1 MATIVL
7 GVVGGVVGGIIG
19 HGNPLA
25 IQKGWA
31 IGTTIGGLI
40 DASNKPSVRSEVGKL
55 TDLRYSGSNYGAAIP
70 KVWGKTMVAGN
81 FIWVANYLNNSTLVA
96 SGTADSTHLIEHK
109 ESSGGGGGG
118 SGGGGGGG
126 SVTEY
131 WYSASYAVAF
141 CEASSFKD
149 DGSFSNR
156 NPVIKKLWANDVL
169 IYDVDAPAN
178 NKVTIRFHYGGET
191 EMPDT
196 LIEQAEGTGNA
207 PAYRGLVYVVIQD
220 HNLKPFGNQLPNIR
234 AEIHTNTVNV
244 KDICEDICGQVN
256 LYGTRI
262 DFSLATALVKGYIVS
277 NRGNAQ
283 SLIEP
288 ILATFATDAAEID
301 GKLKL
306 IPRGASVAVN
316 IYENDNELGVVSEG
330 NSPVIFQKKLGVRS
344 ELPGRVDLSYF
355 DLDKNYQQVTQT
367 DIKQSAD
374 FYNPTQI
381 SLSVTMTATEA
392 RQAAARILD
401 SAYLENDPITVSL
414 SHKYRYLSPGDV
426 LYLGFLQYWWDSGRF
441 RVIKIDETS
450 SENTVL
456 TCVKDE
462 PSTLTQVV
470 TGSGG
475 SGGGGN
481 NNTTPVPCNFYTWSG
496 LELREQDR
504 QSCGF
509 YVAAT
514 WAANG
519 QGGACHYSTDGGT
532 TWIYGGYIGTRTPF
546 GSASTALAN
555 GTAFN
560 TWDNTNTVD
569 ISITNDG
576 VSVLQSTTQD
586 GVLNGT
592 NIAMLGNELIGF
604 VTTQLLSAYSY
615 RLSNLRRGIR
625 SSPYTGHTNTDKFVV
640 VSSSVLR
647 ISLAETYVGSTVRV
661 KVVAPGQTL
670 ADVTHQ
676 NVVIFARNPS
686 DIEVRLSAIDSPKN
700 PNLVY
705 AGPNGGSPAQPTFRA
720 LVNADLPDMAN
731 NTIKGRSTAGTG
743 DPEDLTGAQVSA
755 ILPIFGSTTKG
766 VVPAPNPAGTTRYLR
781 EDGTWAI
788 PSGGGGISSING
800 ATSSVQNIVTGSSGS
815 DFNIN
820 TSAGIH
826 TVNIPSAGIGVR
838 GLVNSSAQT
847 FQGNKVFRGTAS
859 DSSSSCM
866 LFQNSSATNLG
877 EIRNDGH
884 TSWGGGI
891 SSTYKHFFYH
901 STSGINDGRSL
912 VGGRNII
919 AHQISSVYPSA
930 SRFDMIANAGTN
942 TITYLMGLT
951 SVISQWTQ
959 TGTISEQFGGS
970 FSSLHTSTSGALTIS
985 ANYGMDVVARI
996 ADNAAL
1002 GTIGNNTA
1010 LRVNTEH
1017 FTASSATVGNDIGVS
1032 ISVRAPGGG
1041 ITNSYGLLVKNP
1053 FSGGGTIDNRVG
1065 ISVEDQSVGTNV
1077 FAFNFE
1083 GTSGL
1088 ARQGIWW
1095 NKETV
1100 LYRASTNTLRTNS
1113 SFIVDK
1119 RVTAGVVTLTDAA
1132 TIALDASLGNH
1143 FKVTLAGNRTLGV
1156 PTNAVDGQKI
1166 MIEVIQ
1172 DATGS
1177 RTLTL
1182 TTGSAGSFAFGSDI
1196 TGVTLSTAA
1205 NKVDFIGC
1213 VYSSSAQ
1220 RWRVIAFVK
1229 GY

>member
-141 CEASSFKD
+141 CEASTFKD
-149 DGSFSNR
+149 DDSFSNR

-220 HNLKPFGNQLPNIR
+220 HNLKPFGNQLPNLR

-262 DFSLATALVKGYIVS
+262 DFSLATALVKGYIVN

-306 IPRGASVAVN
+306 IPRGASVAVS

-330 NSPVIFQKKLGVRS
+330 NSPTIFQKKLGVRS

-450 SENTVL
+450 SENIVL

-481 NNTTPVPCNFYTWSG
+481 NNTTPVPCSFYPWSG

-640 VSSSVLR
+640 VSQSVLR
-647 ISLAETYVGSTVRV
+647 ISLAEAYVGTTVRV

-676 NVVIFARNPS
+676 NVVIVARNPS
-686 DIEVRLSAIDSPKN
+686 DIEARLNAIDSPKN

-731 NTIKGRSTAGTG
+731 NTVKGRSTAGTG
-743 DPEDLTGAQVSA
+743 DPEDLTGAQVNA
-755 ILPIFGSTTKG
+755 ILPVFGSTTKG

-781 EDGTWAI
+781 EDGTWAV
-788 PSGGGGISSING
+788 PSGGGGSGISSLNSQTG
-800 ATSSVQNIVTGSSGS
+800 TSQSFVTGTSGT
-815 DFNIN
+815 DFNIVSSGN
-820 TSAGIH
+820 IH
-826 TVNIPSAGIGVR
+826 NFHIPDASSTAR
-838 GLVNSSAQT
+838 GLVNVGSQSFA
-847 FQGNKVFRGTAS
+847 GNKTFLGATVFNGTTNCIPLGSGTANEAAFTLNRWSSGDSIRIFFKQNGGAWYWAMGMVAFSNDYVFRDELTGANRFLIES
-859 DSSSSCM
+859 
-866 LFQNSSATNLG
+866 NYAN
-877 EIRNDGH
+877 N
-884 TSWGGGI
+884 
-891 SSTYKHFFYH
+891 
-901 STSGINDGRSL
+901 
-912 VGGRNII
+912 
-919 AHQISSVYPSA
+919 QI
-930 SRFDMIANAGTN
+930 T
-942 TITYLMGLT
+942 LK
-951 SVISQWTQ
+951 
-959 TGTISEQFGGS
+959 
-970 FSSLHTSTSGALTIS
+970 
-985 ANYGMDVVARI
+985 
-996 ADNAAL
+996 
-1002 GTIGNNTA
+1002 NNGQIQLNQDTR
-1010 LRVNTEH
+1010 L
-1017 FTASSATVGNDIGVS
+1017 
-1032 ISVRAPGGG
+1032 
-1041 ITNSYGLLVKNP
+1041 
-1053 FSGGGTIDNRVG
+1053 
-1065 ISVEDQSVGTNV
+1065 
-1077 FAFNFE
+1077 
-1083 GTSGL
+1083 
-1088 ARQGIWW
+1088 
-1095 NKETV
+1095 
-1100 LYRASTNTLRTNS
+1100 
-1113 SFIVDK
+1113 DK
-1119 RVTAGVVTLTDAA
+1119 RIVPKTVTLTDAA